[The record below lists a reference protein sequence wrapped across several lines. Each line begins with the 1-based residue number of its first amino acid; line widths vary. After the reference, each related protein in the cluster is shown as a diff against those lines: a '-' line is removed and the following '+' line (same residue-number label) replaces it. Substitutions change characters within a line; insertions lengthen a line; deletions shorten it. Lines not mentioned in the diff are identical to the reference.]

1 MAGGA
6 PDGVEREER
15 DVEADFSREPFDGD
29 EHRVAEPD
37 PADQPQA
44 EQPVAGRRL
53 VQVQHESRVERLH
66 NSKAHRVQH
75 VHTEIRAA
83 KATAFFHSSV
93 MLGLRSNP
101 QLRRVQRLQG
111 AVIVNQIFIKMF

>member
-75 VHTEIRAA
+75 NSQGDQSCKSNSILPQQCRARA
-83 KATAFFHSSV
+83 PQQPTAAE
-93 MLGLRSNP
+93 
-101 QLRRVQRLQG
+101 G
-111 AVIVNQIFIKMF
+111 AEVARGRNCKPNIY